1 MRFSIRHSYPARVC
15 WVILCE
21 DDVTLRIGSPWLG
34 EIPKGEEHGMG
45 VTLKSITRE
54 NFEAVIALEVA
65 TSQRDYVADNLYSIA
80 ESSFHPTYQPRAIYW
95 GGEVVGFLMYESF
108 HHNERPPVYNIF
120 RLMVDR
126 RYQGRGIGHSAM
138 QCVLD
143 EIKAQ
148 GPFER
153 IAICYVSTNQVARD
167 FYASLGFQ
175 ETGMSEET
183 DEVIAEIRG

>member
-1 MRFSIRHSYPARVC
+1 
-15 WVILCE
+15 
-21 DDVTLRIGSPWLG
+21 
-34 EIPKGEEHGMG
+34 MG
-45 VTLKSITRE
+45 VTLKSITHE
-54 NFEAVIALEVA
+54 NFEAVIALELA

-80 ESSFHPTYQPRAIYW
+80 ESSFHPAYQPRAIYC

-108 HHNERPPVYNIF
+108 HHDDRPPAYNIF

-126 RYQGRGIGHSAM
+126 RHQGRSIGHKAM

-143 EIKAQ
+143 EIRAL

-153 IAICYVSTNQVARD
+153 IAICYVSTNQIARD

-175 ETGMSEET
+175 EAGLSEET
-183 DEVIAEIRG
+183 DEVIAEILG

>member
-1 MRFSIRHSYPARVC
+1 MDIA
-15 WVILCE
+15 
-21 DDVTLRIGSPWLG
+21 
-34 EIPKGEEHGMG
+34 
-45 VTLKSITRE
+45 LKDITRE

-80 ESSFHPTYQPRAIYW
+80 ESSLHPTYRPRAIYCD
-95 GGEVVGFLMYESF
+95 GEVVGFLMYESF
-108 HHNERPPVYNIF
+108 EHDDRPPAYNIF

-126 RYQGRGIGHSAM
+126 HHQGRGIGHRAM

-143 EIKAQ
+143 EIRAQ

-153 IAICYVSTNQVARD
+153 IAICYVPGNQVARD

-175 ETGMSEET
+175 ETGLSEET
-183 DEVIAEIRG
+183 GEVIAEIRG

>member
-1 MRFSIRHSYPARVC
+1 
-15 WVILCE
+15 
-21 DDVTLRIGSPWLG
+21 
-34 EIPKGEEHGMG
+34 MG

-80 ESSFHPTYQPRAIYW
+80 ESSFHPTYQPRAIYC

-108 HHNERPPVYNIF
+108 HHDGQLPAYNIF
-120 RLMVDR
+120 RLMIDR
-126 RYQGRGIGHSAM
+126 RHQGRGIGHRAM

-143 EIKAQ
+143 EIRAH

-167 FYASLGFQ
+167 FYASFGFQ
-175 ETGMSEET
+175 ETALSEET
-183 DEVIAEIRG
+183 GEVIAEIRG